1 MNDLLHA
8 GRLLVLDLAPTLFFL
23 VVLLATKDVSVAVAS
38 GIVLGVGQIA
48 WQIVRNKPIDVMQW
62 MSLVAVIGS
71 GVATLI
77 SHDPRFVMAKPSA
90 IYVVVGALMLKRG
103 WMNRYLP
110 SSTKEI
116 LPEIAV
122 GFGFAWACLMFA
134 SAALNLVVA
143 LTCSVATWSVSM
155 TSYGIVSKVGL
166 IVIQHATMHRLKR
179 TLWNSRTKNPSI
191 SVEAA

>member
-8 GRLLVLDLAPTLFFL
+8 GRLLVLDLAPTLIFL

-71 GVATLI
+71 GV
-77 SHDPRFVMAKPSA
+77 
-90 IYVVVGALMLKRG
+90 
-103 WMNRYLP
+103 
-110 SSTKEI
+110 
-116 LPEIAV
+116 V
-122 GFGFAWACLMFA
+122 GFGFAWAGLMFA

-143 LTCSVATWSVSM
+143 LTCSVAAWSVSM
-155 TSYGIVSKVGL
+155 TCYGIVSKVSL

-179 TLWNSRTKNPSI
+179 TFWNSPIKNPSI